1 MVYDFETNGEFGID
15 EFPCYKLHS
24 IQKINYERSRLKEN
38 QDDELVLN
46 TRLKNVLK
54 TTVYLYSYTK
64 EHESIAPE
72 EIHELLNQSQS
83 NIIRGI
89 FNKSKIP
96 IIYCYDRNSRD
107 YKIIII
113 LSKLFALAP
122 NKNNKNKKLKIDD
135 DSSITLRTL
144 FNKLETKSKNLS
156 NTIKIMF
163 KEEKSSPSNSYT
175 IVFND
180 EEDEDTEQSGPIK
193 TIDEI
198 KEIVQNYSNSLYNLY
213 FYRFEHTE
221 FSTRLR
227 LSVTGLDIINKH
239 NYSIGLYIFS
249 DIQLELVYYII
260 CTLFSEYKDNLTYK
274 DDSNSI
280 YENFKLDKRTG
291 FIDIVVY
298 QNNKNYKILPILIS
312 TVRSI
317 LIESNPDLSKSV
329 SQKNIDDDFILD
341 VIVPSIAD
349 NLIKWA
355 NICTNKVSMS
365 CYIIKAYDLISLLTK
380 YFNINK
386 DDLKEGINIDVI
398 NKTTIIESDGEVFKD
413 IKIVNIIPKLL
424 LHFKKNNY
432 RIREEWLNPDSTIDT
447 KKEPLILIK
456 HLNNEYYKKEQIIHK
471 FLTHDTLKFNSYVLF
486 NKVLPVIVI
495 EDKRKRYYYVPF
507 TKHEIMRN
515 NDLSL
520 FNSIIEANYNKFTI
534 IYQKSDFSKRRV
546 ENFITKYVAKKEKD
560 VTQTNKQH
568 LSSIISIIG
577 EEIFDPDN
585 DYNTN
590 SDNTIVVQNTKICCD
605 PFIKRIDSL
614 NKINTKKLLI
624 VIDSHLMS
632 IDEFNCLLQWI
643 IMKKDEIKN
652 VFFIGCPFMNTP
664 PHKYGQPFVDALFA
678 ISPIE
683 STKYIYNSSNISENN
698 QPVKKNSE
706 GDDDIIIDK
715 DSYFDEK
722 FKMKSSFCIGHGWF
736 VEEKKIK

>member
-1 MVYDFETNGEFGID
+1 MKRKHRDSKPEEPLTISIRCTCIGLYLLKHGNANNIYLILIMDKSPPRRHFYSLLLDENSSILISPLRLYEITMVYDFETNGEFGID

-239 NYSIGLYIFS
+239 NY
-249 DIQLELVYYII
+249 
-260 CTLFSEYKDNLTYK
+260 
-274 DDSNSI
+274 
-280 YENFKLDKRTG
+280 
-291 FIDIVVY
+291 
-298 QNNKNYKILPILIS
+298 
-312 TVRSI
+312 
-317 LIESNPDLSKSV
+317 
-329 SQKNIDDDFILD
+329 
-341 VIVPSIAD
+341 
-349 NLIKWA
+349 
-355 NICTNKVSMS
+355 
-365 CYIIKAYDLISLLTK
+365 
-380 YFNINK
+380 
-386 DDLKEGINIDVI
+386 
-398 NKTTIIESDGEVFKD
+398 
-413 IKIVNIIPKLL
+413 
-424 LHFKKNNY
+424 
-432 RIREEWLNPDSTIDT
+432 
-447 KKEPLILIK
+447 
-456 HLNNEYYKKEQIIHK
+456 
-471 FLTHDTLKFNSYVLF
+471 
-486 NKVLPVIVI
+486 
-495 EDKRKRYYYVPF
+495 
-507 TKHEIMRN
+507 
-515 NDLSL
+515 
-520 FNSIIEANYNKFTI
+520 
-534 IYQKSDFSKRRV
+534 
-546 ENFITKYVAKKEKD
+546 
-560 VTQTNKQH
+560 
-568 LSSIISIIG
+568 
-577 EEIFDPDN
+577 
-585 DYNTN
+585 
-590 SDNTIVVQNTKICCD
+590 
-605 PFIKRIDSL
+605 
-614 NKINTKKLLI
+614 
-624 VIDSHLMS
+624 
-632 IDEFNCLLQWI
+632 
-643 IMKKDEIKN
+643 
-652 VFFIGCPFMNTP
+652 
-664 PHKYGQPFVDALFA
+664 
-678 ISPIE
+678 
-683 STKYIYNSSNISENN
+683 
-698 QPVKKNSE
+698 
-706 GDDDIIIDK
+706 
-715 DSYFDEK
+715 
-722 FKMKSSFCIGHGWF
+722 
-736 VEEKKIK
+736 